1 MTSGAATLKTAV
13 PSRQKAE
20 RIPLDFGV
28 VRLLAPSQSVT
39 SKPRR
44 AEGYDAIVGLVTGS
58 TAFTLEILGAPAVLN
73 KQGGLEQPGTFV
85 LLESI
90 ASVVDSES
98 GLQVALCDR
107 QVRSTFVQARVT
119 AGGSKVSEIQQTLEL
134 VPIYAWRRI
143 EGTFVIQPTDV
154 VLIAGSPGTVI
165 NAVPDTPVG
174 ALATVALPVPPA
186 GTRRM
191 TIQNTGGSGSRIRV
205 RQVGGPAGS
214 GVLLTSLGSTSFGG
228 ADGAIAPVE
237 AEDVAP
243 GAGLATTVG
252 VTFEEN

>member
-28 VRLLAPSQSVT
+28 VRLLAPSGSVE

-44 AEGYDAIVGLVTGS
+44 AQGYDAVVGIVSGDA
-58 TAFTLEILGAPAVLN
+58 AFTVEILGAPAVLN

-85 LLESI
+85 LLDSI
-90 ASVVDSES
+90 TSSVDSES
-98 GLQVALCDR
+98 GLEVAILDF
-107 QVRSTFVQARVT
+107 QIRSPFIKVRVT
-119 AGGSKVSEIQQTLEL
+119 AGASKVSAIQHTVEL
-134 VPIYAWRRI
+134 VPIYSWKSSGSAS
-143 EGTFVIQPTDV
+143 V
-154 VLIAGSPGTVI
+154 VVRVAGAPGTVI
-165 NAVPDTPVG
+165 DAVPDTVVG
-174 ALATVALPVPPA
+174 INATVPLPVPPA

-228 ADGAIAPVE
+228 ADGAIADVE
-237 AEDVAP
+237 AEDVA
-243 GAGLATTVG
+243 GIATTVG